1 MPLGS
6 QIPSASPI
14 SSISM
19 VGSTPFVLRDITN
32 SSVGSHGIMG
42 GTPLTCPETEKDRE
56 KVSY

>member
-6 QIPSASPI
+6 QIPSASPM

-19 VGSTPFVLRDITN
+19 ACSTPFVLRDITN
-32 SSVGSHGIMG
+32 SSVGPHGRMG

-56 KVSY
+56 KVSN